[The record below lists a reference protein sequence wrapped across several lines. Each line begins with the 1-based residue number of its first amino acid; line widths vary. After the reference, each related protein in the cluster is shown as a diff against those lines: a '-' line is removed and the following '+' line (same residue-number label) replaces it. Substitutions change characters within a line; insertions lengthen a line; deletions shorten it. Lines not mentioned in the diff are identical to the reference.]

1 LLQKQSWTLWKA
13 GNATD
18 LIASNMKTSS
28 CVVSEVLRCLHV
40 SLLCVQQYPD
50 DRPTM
55 KLVNLM
61 LESHIELAK
70 PKEPGFI
77 SRYVLPEEDLRSNP
91 KDTSSTNEVTITML
105 EPR

>member
-1 LLQKQSWTLWKA
+1 
-13 GNATD
+13 
-18 LIASNMKTSS
+18 
-28 CVVSEVLRCLHV
+28 
-40 SLLCVQQYPD
+40 
-50 DRPTM
+50 M